1 MFGCQRKSR
10 LNQLREIRRLRDQIN
25 AADNEGIARKLLF
38 QIRYTDQITITS
50 GGWMKTRVYFQMR
63 DGWEDTVSSLF
74 TLDAIKEANQV
85 IYKRLSQQFR
95 KGSL

>member
-1 MFGCQRKSR
+1 MFGCQRKHR
-10 LNQLREIRRLRDQIN
+10 LNKLREIRRLRDRIN

-38 QIRYTDQITITS
+38 QCPYTSEITIRS
-50 GGWMKTRVYFQMR
+50 GGWQRSAVYIQMR
-63 DGWEDTVSSLF
+63 DGWEDRVYSLF

-95 KGSL
+95 KHI

>member
-1 MFGCQRKSR
+1 MFGCERRYR
-10 LNQLREIRRLRDQIN
+10 LNQLRGIRRLRDRIN

-38 QIRYTDQITITS
+38 QCPYTYDITITS
-50 GGWMKTRVYFQMR
+50 GGWMKSRVYIQMR

-95 KGSL
+95 KGSR